1 MLLVPALAGLMASAQ
16 PSKSQSGGSPRVRGE
31 KTVSLSHLLQDG
43 MFTSRARGKDRVIV
57 SPPPR
62 WDVHLACAGKRQ
74 SL

>member
-31 KTVSLSHLLQDG
+31 KGALFESGGGVQR
-43 MFTSRARGKDRVIV
+43 FTSRARGKDL
-57 SPPPR
+57 SGSLSQAAGA
-62 WDVHLACAGKRQ
+62 VHLACAGKRQ